1 MKKTRS
7 ILIISLL
14 IALTLCACLVACN
27 DKEDAEKK
35 ERAAQSDR
43 IEQIFLGSLNEAW
56 GVNLSNDDVAKISNA
71 GDYVVT
77 QGWTRFVCDVIR
89 DSSMQTAK
97 IRSLADTLQSDDGK
111 KLLKEFSDNAE
122 LLVPM
127 LKQIG
132 LTSNDVSSLAYD
144 LIAKLINDGRSTISN
159 IVNRLDNV
167 KDIMVVN
174 GGSAAAIENV
184 AQNRAVLNLAQQSLN
199 ATSEEKAQ
207 MQTAL
212 ANAKNAM
219 SELVSFAYDTSVNT
233 LTDELY
239 SKLFEQDGAL
249 SNVSESELST
259 LVGALLG
266 NVKRLKNA
274 LTESEIERLNT
285 ALNLFITEFDDKKI
299 SSQVYSQILIYA
311 KYAYMAVDV
320 IPSLCEI
327 AEASENVLSQK
338 EFISDFLLTAK
349 FDNDKTLDKD
359 TNAINKMIL
368 AARVIDG
375 VMESGRFNAQN
386 INSLIERICKQGS
399 EGYQK
404 AMPVI
409 VLDLLLNVS
418 DIMGNAQDGALTP
431 SHPDIIDNDT
441 FTVMVGALLFSAR
454 VEKMKQA
461 YYDFELN
468 STKANLTKLYN
479 EASLCGFEGILGESN
494 PNVKPQNP
502 DEETVPYIKAWYN
515 WYIGKIEAVSAKIAS
530 CIDPVEK
537 DLKAFVADYY
547 ADGSKSKDALKQ
559 IAGWNILSENIESG
573 EMESKYFPVL
583 LQSRILGASVLF
595 VL

>member
-14 IALTLCACLVACN
+14 IALILCACLVACN
-27 DKEDAEKK
+27 DKEDEDKN

-56 GVNLSNDDVAKISNA
+56 GVNLSNDDVSKVSNA

-159 IVNRLDNV
+159 IVDRLDNV
-167 KDIMVVN
+167 KDIMVAN
-174 GGSAAAIENV
+174 GGSAAAVENV

-239 SKLFEQDGAL
+239 SKLFEQEGAL

-274 LTESEIERLNT
+274 LTENEIEKLNT

-327 AEASENVLSQK
+327 AEASEDVLSKK
-338 EFISDFLLTAK
+338 EFITDFLLTAK
-349 FDNDKTLDKD
+349 LDNDQTLDKN

-418 DIMGNAQDGALTP
+418 DIMDNAQGGALTP

-441 FTVMVGALLFSAR
+441 FTIMVGALLFSAR

-502 DEETVPYIKAWYN
+502 DEETMPFIKNWYN

-530 CIDPVEK
+530 CIDSVEK

-547 ADGSKSKDALKQ
+547 ADGSKSRDALKQ
-559 IAGWNILSENIESG
+559 IASWNIHSENIES
-573 EMESKYFPVL
+573 EKMETEYFPVL

>member
-14 IALTLCACLVACN
+14 IALILCACLVACN
-27 DKEDAEKK
+27 DKEDEDKN

-56 GVNLSNDDVAKISNA
+56 GVNLSNDDVSKVSNA

-159 IVNRLDNV
+159 IVDRLDNV
-167 KDIMVVN
+167 KDIMVAN
-174 GGSAAAIENV
+174 GGSAAAVENV

-239 SKLFEQDGAL
+239 SKLFEQEGAL

-274 LTESEIERLNT
+274 LTENEIEKLNT

-327 AEASENVLSQK
+327 AEASEGVLSKK
-338 EFISDFLLTAK
+338 EFITDFLLTAK
-349 FDNDKTLDKD
+349 LDNDQTLDKN

-418 DIMGNAQDGALTP
+418 DIMDNAQGGALTP

-441 FTVMVGALLFSAR
+441 FTIMVGALLFSAR

-502 DEETVPYIKAWYN
+502 DEETMPFIKNWYN

-530 CIDPVEK
+530 CIDSVEK

-547 ADGSKSKDALKQ
+547 ADGSKSRDALKQ
-559 IAGWNILSENIESG
+559 IASWNIHSENIES
-573 EMESKYFPVL
+573 EKMETEYFPVL

>member
-14 IALTLCACLVACN
+14 IALILCACLVACN
-27 DKEDAEKK
+27 DKEDEDKN

-56 GVNLSNDDVAKISNA
+56 GVNLSNDDVSKVSNA

-159 IVNRLDNV
+159 IVDRLDNV
-167 KDIMVVN
+167 KDIMVAN
-174 GGSAAAIENV
+174 GGSAAAVENV

-274 LTESEIERLNT
+274 LTENEIEKLNT
-285 ALNLFITEFDDKKI
+285 ALNLFINEFDDKKI

-327 AEASENVLSQK
+327 AEASEGVLSKK
-338 EFISDFLLTAK
+338 EFITDFLLTAK
-349 FDNDKTLDKD
+349 LDNDQTLDKN

-386 INSLIERICKQGS
+386 IKSLIERICKQGS

-418 DIMGNAQDGALTP
+418 DIMDNAQGGALTP

-441 FTVMVGALLFSAR
+441 FTIMVGALLFSAR

-502 DEETVPYIKAWYN
+502 DEETMPFIKNWYN
-515 WYIGKIEAVSAKIAS
+515 WYIGKIEAVSVKVAS
-530 CIDPVEK
+530 CIDLVEK

-547 ADGSKSKDALKQ
+547 ADGSKSRDALKQ
-559 IAGWNILSENIESG
+559 IASWNIHSENIES
-573 EMESKYFPVL
+573 EKMETEYFPVL

>member
-14 IALTLCACLVACN
+14 IALILCACLVACN
-27 DKEDAEKK
+27 DKEDEDKN

-56 GVNLSNDDVAKISNA
+56 GVNLSNDDVSKVSNA

-159 IVNRLDNV
+159 IVDRLDNV
-167 KDIMVVN
+167 KDIMVAN
-174 GGSAAAIENV
+174 GGSAAAVENV

-274 LTESEIERLNT
+274 LTENEIEKLNT

-327 AEASENVLSQK
+327 AEASEGVLSKK
-338 EFISDFLLTAK
+338 EFITDFLLTAK
-349 FDNDKTLDKD
+349 LDNDQTLDKN

-386 INSLIERICKQGS
+386 IKSLIERICKQGS

-418 DIMGNAQDGALTP
+418 DIMDNAQGGALTP

-441 FTVMVGALLFSAR
+441 FTIMVGALLFSAR

-502 DEETVPYIKAWYN
+502 DEETMPYIKNWYN
-515 WYIGKIEAVSAKIAS
+515 WYIGKIEAVSVKVAS
-530 CIDPVEK
+530 CIDSVEK

-547 ADGSKSKDALKQ
+547 ADGSKSRDALKQ
-559 IAGWNILSENIESG
+559 IASWNIHSENIES
-573 EMESKYFPVL
+573 EKIETEYFPVL

>member
-14 IALTLCACLVACN
+14 IALILCACLVACN
-27 DKEDAEKK
+27 DKEDEDKN

-43 IEQIFLGSLNEAW
+43 IEQIFLGSLNETW
-56 GVNLSNDDVAKISNA
+56 DVNLSNDDVSKVSNA

-159 IVNRLDNV
+159 IVDRLDNV
-167 KDIMVVN
+167 KDIMVAN
-174 GGSAAAIENV
+174 GGSAAAVENV

-274 LTESEIERLNT
+274 LTENEIEKLNT

-327 AEASENVLSQK
+327 AEASEGVLSKK
-338 EFISDFLLTAK
+338 EFITDFLLTAK
-349 FDNDKTLDKD
+349 LDNDQTLDKN

-386 INSLIERICKQGS
+386 IKSLIERICKQGS

-418 DIMGNAQDGALTP
+418 DIMDNAQGGALTP

-441 FTVMVGALLFSAR
+441 FTIMVGALLFSAR

-502 DEETVPYIKAWYN
+502 DEETMPYIKNWYN
-515 WYIGKIEAVSAKIAS
+515 WYIGKIEAVSVKVAS
-530 CIDPVEK
+530 CIDSVEK

-547 ADGSKSKDALKQ
+547 ADGSKSRDALKQ
-559 IAGWNILSENIESG
+559 IASWNIHSENIES
-573 EMESKYFPVL
+573 EKIETEYFPVL